1 MNFIEYMF
9 LADIFGSLKI
19 VSIVSCIV
27 FLLALSVVG
36 FMYIDTPPYCDD
48 DDEIKKYKKLM
59 VLCKKLMVLCS
70 IVSFVSLAIFIFT
83 PSKKT
88 MYIVAGVSA
97 VKEFSQS
104 EASNDMKDMLSDLKI
119 ILHDYAEPKQK

>member
-9 LADIFGSLKI
+9 LADVFGSLKI

-27 FLLALSVVG
+27 FCLALSFVG
-36 FMYIDTPPYCDD
+36 FMYIDTALYYDN
-48 DDEIKKYKKLM
+48 EIKRYKKLM
-59 VLCKKLMVLCS
+59 ALCS
-70 IVSFVSLAIFIFT
+70 IVSIVSLAIFIFT

-88 MYIVAGVSA
+88 MYIVAGASA

-104 EASNDMKDMLSDLKI
+104 EASNDMKDVLSDLKI